1 MRGLCFPLKCVKL
14 FLDIDGVLQPG
25 TQKRFGYRDDI
36 PDLCAE
42 LEWRC
47 GGRYPY
53 TKWHGTQE
61 LDDMD
66 IAAVYYDWNRDAVER
81 LRYALEVTGSGIVLS
96 TSWREVRGCVGMS
109 ALLAIHG
116 LDRYLC
122 GFTETSFLLERRD
135 LPYGWTD
142 GRERFEAAQKKAR
155 LARAELQKGM
165 RARYGGPNGERYVSC
180 RTCEIREYL
189 DRHLEIVAFAAVDD
203 MNLELGLDGHSVQT
217 SSCLNAENLERLLS
231 VLALRDGPYPLP
243 SECRT
248 ETVMEF
254 QKEVIPLEE
263 SEWMRKKPVSTDG
276 GSRRRIL

>member
-1 MRGLCFPLKCVKL
+1 METYSSVV
-14 FLDIDGVLQPG
+14 FLDIDGVLQPS
-25 TQKRFGYRDDI
+25 TQKRFNYREDI
-36 PDLCAE
+36 PDLCVE
-42 LEWRC
+42 LERRC

-53 TKWHGTQE
+53 AKWRGTRE

-96 TSWREVRGCVGMS
+96 TNWRETRGCLGMS

-122 GFTETSFLLERRD
+122 GFTETSDLLERRD
-135 LPYGWTD
+135 LPYGWTEN
-142 GRERFEAAQKKAR
+142 RELFERAQEMAR
-155 LARAELQKGM
+155 HAHADLENGM
-165 RARYGGPNGERYVSC
+165 KARYGGPDGGRYVAW

-189 DRHLEIVAFAAVDD
+189 DRHPEIVSFAAVDD
-203 MNLELGLDGHSVQT
+203 MNLELGLDGHAVCT
-217 SSCLNAENLERLLS
+217 SSYLKAKDLERLLS

-243 SECRT
+243 SDCRT
-248 ETVMEF
+248 EAVMEF

-263 SEWMRKKPVSTDG
+263 SEWMRKKPA
-276 GSRRRIL
+276 

>member
-1 MRGLCFPLKCVKL
+1 MENYSSVV

-25 TQKRFGYRDDI
+25 TQKRFNYREDI
-36 PDLCAE
+36 PDLCVE
-42 LEWRC
+42 LERRC

-53 TKWHGTQE
+53 ASWRGTCE

-96 TSWREVRGCVGMS
+96 TSWRETRGRLGMS

-135 LPYGWTD
+135 LPYGWTED
-142 GRERFEAAQKKAR
+142 RERFEAARKKAR
-155 LARAELQKGM
+155 LAHADLEAGM
-165 RARYGGPNGERYVSC
+165 KARYVGSDRDRYVAW

-189 DRHLEIVAFAAVDD
+189 DRHPEIVSFAAVDD
-203 MNLELGLDGHSVQT
+203 MNLELGLDGHAVCTRSY
-217 SSCLNAENLERLLS
+217 LEAGDLERLLS
-231 VLALRDGPYPLP
+231 VLSLRDGPYPLP

-248 ETVMEF
+248 KVVMEF
-254 QKEVIPLEE
+254 QKEVVPLEE
-263 SEWMRKKPVSTDG
+263 SEWLRKKPA
-276 GSRRRIL
+276 